1 MLYIFMSGSLEM
13 CMSTQKNVV
22 PAFAKM
28 WPCSSTMKDDMSIDL
43 NEKIFYNLTSG
54 QLVSISAESGD
65 RKCLTPYSYDEA
77 NNAAAGLVMA
87 DCVRNSKDR
96 NKHVKQ
102 RFHFS
107 KTSYSKSGS
116 YGRVLTGIQTTM
128 CLALKS
134 VAPLNSNIMQM
145 WSKRLP
151 GKEVLIEVNEGSSTR
166 KISVKRSAIFIINS
180 DNETS
185 HELTI
190 NHQILENVFQMDTI
204 RGGSLKI
211 YDVWTHSVPFEDLKL
226 HPMKFTQNEKE
237 INMDN
242 GNVYWKVTV
251 SPRDSQFYIL
261 EYIEKLHPK
270 KNHSTYEGDGNDWAY
285 STVSPAIEVV

>member
-1 MLYIFMSGSLEM
+1 MSVSRLLLR
-13 CMSTQKNVV
+13 STQKNVV
-22 PAFAKM
+22 PSFAQM
-28 WPCSSTMKDDMSIDL
+28 WPCSSTMKDDIPVDL
-43 NEKIFYNLTSG
+43 NDKIFYNLTSG

-65 RKCLTPYSYDEA
+65 KKCLTPYSYDEA

-87 DCVRNSKDR
+87 DCVSNSKDR

-107 KTSYSKSGS
+107 KTSHFKSGS
-116 YGRVLTGIQTTM
+116 YGRVLTGVQTTM

-134 VAPLNSNIMQM
+134 AAPLNSNIMQM

-151 GKEVLIEVNEGSSTR
+151 GKEVLIEVDEGSSLR

-180 DNETS
+180 DKEKS
-185 HELTI
+185 HELMI

-211 YDVWTHSVPFEDLKL
+211 YDVWTQSVPLDEHKR
-226 HPMKFTQNEKE
+226 HSSKSTQDAKE
-237 INMDN
+237 INMEN
-242 GNVYWKVTV
+242 GNVYWKITV
-251 SPRDSQFYIL
+251 SPRDSQFFIL
-261 EYIEKLHPK
+261 EYIEKLHPQ
-270 KNHSTYEGDGNDWAY
+270 KNHPKYENDENDGAY

>member
-1 MLYIFMSGSLEM
+1 MSGSLEM

-28 WPCSSTMKDDMSIDL
+28 WPCSSTMKNDVSVDL

-54 QLVSISAESGD
+54 QLVSVSAESGD
-65 RKCLTPYSYDEA
+65 KKCLTPYSYDEA
-77 NNAAAGLVMA
+77 NNAAAGLVLA
-87 DCVRNSKDR
+87 DCVSNSKDR

-107 KTSYSKSGS
+107 KTSHFKSGS
-116 YGRVLTGIQTTM
+116 YGRVLTGVQTTM

-134 VAPLNSNIMQM
+134 AAPLNSNIMQM

-151 GKEVLIEVNEGSSTR
+151 GKEVLIEVDKGSSLR

-180 DNETS
+180 DKETS
-185 HELTI
+185 HELMI
-190 NHQILENVFQMDTI
+190 NHQILENVFQMDTTG
-204 RGGSLKI
+204 GGSLKI
-211 YDVWTHSVPFEDLKL
+211 YDVWSHSVPLDEQHSSKS
-226 HPMKFTQNEKE
+226 TQDAKE
-237 INMDN
+237 INMEN
-242 GNVYWKVTV
+242 GNVYWKITV
-251 SPRDSQFYIL
+251 SPRDSQFFIL
-261 EYIEKLHPK
+261 EYIEKLRPQKNHPK
-270 KNHSTYEGDGNDWAY
+270 YENDENDGAY

>member
-1 MLYIFMSGSLEM
+1 M

-28 WPCSSTMKDDMSIDL
+28 WPCSSKDDISVDL
-43 NEKIFYNLTSG
+43 NDKIFYNLTSG
-54 QLVSISAESGD
+54 QLVSISAQSGD
-65 RKCLTPYSYDEA
+65 KKCLTPYSYDEA

-87 DCVRNSKDR
+87 DCVSNSKDR

-107 KTSYSKSGS
+107 KTSNSKSGS
-116 YGRVLTGIQTTM
+116 YGRVLTGVQTTM

-134 VAPLNSNIMQM
+134 AAPLNSNIMQM
-145 WSKRLP
+145 WRKRLP
-151 GKEVLIEVNEGSSTR
+151 GKEILVNVNEGSSLQ
-166 KISVKRSAIFIINS
+166 KISVKRFAIFIINS
-180 DNETS
+180 DKETS
-185 HELTI
+185 HELMI

-204 RGGSLKI
+204 RDGSLKI
-211 YDVWTHSVPFEDLKL
+211 YDVWTHSVPFEEFKR
-226 HPMKFTQNEKE
+226 HPMKFSQDEKE
-237 INMDN
+237 IKMEN

-251 SPRDSQFYIL
+251 SPRDSQFFIL
-261 EYIEKLHPK
+261 EYIEKLHPPK
-270 KNHSTYEGDGNDWAY
+270 KNHSAYENDGNDWAY

>member
-1 MLYIFMSGSLEM
+1 MSGSLEM

-22 PAFAKM
+22 PSFAKM
-28 WPCSSTMKDDMSIDL
+28 WPCSSTMKDDISVDL
-43 NEKIFYNLTSG
+43 NDKIFYNLKSG

-65 RKCLTPYSYDEA
+65 KKCLTPYSYDEA

-87 DCVRNSKDR
+87 DCVSNSKDR

-107 KTSYSKSGS
+107 KTSHFKSGS
-116 YGRVLTGIQTTM
+116 YGRVLTGVQTTM

-134 VAPLNSNIMQM
+134 AAPLNSNIMQM

-151 GKEVLIEVNEGSSTR
+151 GKEVLIEVDEGSSLR

-180 DNETS
+180 DKETS
-185 HELTI
+185 HELMI

-211 YDVWTHSVPFEDLKL
+211 YDVWTQSVPLDEHKR
-226 HPMKFTQNEKE
+226 HSSKSTQDAKE
-237 INMDN
+237 INMEN
-242 GNVYWKVTV
+242 GNVYWKITV
-251 SPRDSQFYIL
+251 SPRDSQFFIL
-261 EYIEKLHPK
+261 EYIEKLHPQ
-270 KNHSTYEGDGNDWAY
+270 KNHPKYENDENDGAY
-285 STVSPAIEVV
+285 STLSPAIEVV